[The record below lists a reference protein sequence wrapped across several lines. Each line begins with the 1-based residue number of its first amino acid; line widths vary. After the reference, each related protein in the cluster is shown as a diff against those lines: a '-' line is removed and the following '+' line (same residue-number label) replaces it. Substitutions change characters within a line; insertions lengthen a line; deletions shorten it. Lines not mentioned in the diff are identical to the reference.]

1 MNLAGQTFGEF
12 EILEKLGEGGM
23 GAVYKGRQSA
33 LKRIVAIKVLQPSL
47 ATDPEYVCR
56 FSNEA
61 VAAAA
66 LAHPNLVQVHAAGE
80 SNGVHWF
87 AMEYVEGESVQKRL
101 ERMGK
106 LPPSEALAICM
117 HVVTGLSYGWRKAQL
132 IHRDI
137 KPDNIFLS
145 TDGDVKLGDLGLAKS
160 LSQENSLTM
169 TGASMG
175 TPLYISPEQTE
186 GRKDITFSTD
196 IYSLGCMLFHLLSG
210 EAPYHGDTPFSVMLK
225 HVSAPIPDLREACP
239 GCPGSLAA
247 VVQKMMSKSPNDRHG
262 SYEELAAD
270 LQTAYGSLMSPA
282 DSLHSGD
289 PDTPDEVING
299 SVQVEAN
306 SIRARKKAP
315 RLLVPGI
322 VSLTVI
328 FALLIAYKSGL
339 LTGLKVLNSA
349 RHQTVDLLALVDP
362 ARDRVMPS
370 NMGKS
375 NKWEK
380 NGAVLAYVSDSKAG
394 KIVPPVALNA
404 REYQIEIHYKRL
416 GGDGQFHIDIPLPDE
431 KIVPLILD
439 RAGKK
444 IVHERGLPEW
454 PANLAPAGKIVI
466 HVKLGEGADFDTLGF
481 ELGEGRVLPSWTG
494 RLREYARALEY
505 HPDFPKKPM
514 TSIFSMRDSYEFSKW
529 KLTVLQGSVE
539 VLR

>member
-47 ATDPEYVCR
+47 ARDPEYVCR
-56 FSNEA
+56 FNNEA

-87 AMEYVEGESVQKRL
+87 AMEYVEGESVQKRVD
-101 ERMGK
+101 RMGK
-106 LPPSEALAICM
+106 LPPSEALAICI
-117 HVVTGLSYGWRKAQL
+117 HVVAGLTYGWRKAQL

-196 IYSLGCMLFHLLSG
+196 IYSLGCMLFHLVSG
-210 EAPYHGDTPFSVMLK
+210 QAPYHGDTPFSVMLK
-225 HVSAPIPDLREACP
+225 HVSAPIPDLRDACP
-239 GCPGSLAA
+239 DCPDTLAA
-247 VVQKMMSKSPNDRHG
+247 VVQKMMSKSPNDRHS
-262 SYEELAAD
+262 SYDELAAD
-270 LQTAYGSLMSPA
+270 LQTAYSLLTPPDSPA
-282 DSLHSGD
+282 SGD
-289 PDTPDEVING
+289 PDTPAQDTHR
-299 SVQVEAN
+299 SVQVDAS
-306 SIRARKKAP
+306 SIAARKKTP
-315 RLLVPGI
+315 RLLVPAI
-322 VSLTVI
+322 VSLLVI
-328 FALLIAYKSGL
+328 FSFLIAYKSGL
-339 LTGLKVLNSA
+339 LTPLKALDSA

-362 ARDRVMPS
+362 ARDRVMPG
-370 NMGKS
+370 NLGKS
-375 NKWEK
+375 NKWQK
-380 NGAVLAYVSDSKAG
+380 NGTVIAYVSDSKAG

-404 REYQIEIHYKRL
+404 SEYELEIHYKRL
-416 GGDGQFHIDIPLPDE
+416 SGDGQFHIDVPLPDE

-454 PANLAPAGKIVI
+454 PANLAPAGRILI
-466 HVKLGEGADFDTLGF
+466 HVKLGEGEELDTLGF
-481 ELGEGRVLPSWTG
+481 ELGDGRVLPSWTG

-529 KLTVLQGSVE
+529 KLTVLKGSVE